1 MQPYFVPYL
10 GYFQLL
16 SAVDLFVIHDDVEY
30 SKGGWVNRNRIL
42 LAGEPR
48 FLTVALERQSDYAR
62 ISDRR
67 ISTDY
72 DCKKS
77 VRQLEAAYGRAPY
90 WAEIRTEL
98 PSIVCPP
105 TRSLVEFNMAGLTR
119 LRDMLG
125 LTTPIALASEI
136 LPNADALGQRKV
148 IDVCRTVG
156 ASEYLNAIGGM
167 KLYSGDAFREA
178 DIKLE
183 FLRSRLSRYP
193 QGDNQDF
200 VPALSVLDT
209 LAWTGPNGARDLVLS
224 DYEII
229 AG

>member
-16 SAVDLFVIHDDVEY
+16 SAADLFVIHDDVEY

-48 FLTVALERQSDYAR
+48 FLTVALERQSDYAQ

-67 ISTDY
+67 ISTGY

-90 WAEIRTEL
+90 WAEIRSEL
-98 PSIVCPP
+98 SSLVCAP
-105 TRSLVEFNMAGLTR
+105 TRSLVEFNMVGLTS

-125 LTTPIALASEI
+125 LTTPIALASDI
-136 LPNADALGQRKV
+136 LPNADSVGQRKV
-148 IDVCRTVG
+148 IDVCRAVG
-156 ASEYLNAIGGM
+156 ASEYLNAIGGVE
-167 KLYSGDAFREA
+167 LYSTDAFREA

-193 QGDNQDF
+193 QGSNQDF
-200 VPALSVLDT
+200 VPALSVLDP
-209 LAWTGPNGARDLVLS
+209 LAWTGPNGTRDLVLS